1 MLVEANPYQTIREL
15 SVTLRNGLV
24 VVFFILSA
32 TNSDNE
38 LLAVQREQ
46 KLYGDIIMSDLVES
60 YDNLVHKFDVELKQH
75 VLQHCRNTQVEVQVH
90 ACMSFFTNYCREA
103 SFLMKAD
110 DDVAIHFDRLL
121 DSFQV
126 NSDSEEKL
134 FCSILNNT
142 EPIRVLNDKW
152 TLQDPGQPYRNHALD
167 PVEEPVAVQ
176 GAIRKPERSSRLR
189 VPFGASLEPHGERAG
204 TRAIR

>member
-15 SVTLRNGLV
+15 SVALRMSQSTIVRRLKSIAKAQKIGLKNGLV

-32 TNSDNE
+32 PNSDNE

-60 YDNLVHKFDVELKQH
+60 YDNLVHK
-75 VLQHCRNTQVEVQVH
+75 VH
-90 ACMSFFTNYCREA
+90 ACMSFFTNYCREV

-152 TLQDPGQPYRNHALD
+152 
-167 PVEEPVAVQ
+167 
-176 GAIRKPERSSRLR
+176 
-189 VPFGASLEPHGERAG
+189 
-204 TRAIR
+204 